1 MSTTEEEEVSEIIEN
16 EEEGV
21 EVVRDV
27 MMYTR
32 IIISMSR
39 MTKVRKKSDS

>member
-1 MSTTEEEEVSEIIEN
+1 MSTTEEEEVSDIIEN
-16 EEEGV
+16 EEEEV

-32 IIISMSR
+32 IIISTSR
-39 MTKVRKKSDS
+39 MTKVSQKSGS